1 MAKEV
6 KMQLEESI
14 QSYIPQFLENRK
26 KDLGR
31 LSEALKSQNYEE
43 ITRIGHTIKG
53 VSRPFGFSG
62 LETLGLKIEE
72 AGIRNDL
79 GYCRDLY
86 TEFEK
91 TLAEEI
97 QKLE

>member
-1 MAKEV
+1 
-6 KMQLEESI
+6 MQLEESI

-31 LSEALKSQNYEE
+31 LSEALQNQNFEE

-79 GYCRDLY
+79 EYCRELHV
-86 TEFEK
+86 EFEK
-91 TLAEEI
+91 MLKEETD
-97 QKLE
+97 KLQ